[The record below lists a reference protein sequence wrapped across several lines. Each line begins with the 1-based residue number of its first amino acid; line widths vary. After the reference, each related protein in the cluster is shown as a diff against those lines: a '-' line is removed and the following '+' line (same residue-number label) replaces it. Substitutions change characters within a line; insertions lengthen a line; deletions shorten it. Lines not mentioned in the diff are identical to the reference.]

1 MCYPKELVYPREGG
15 EIQLE
20 QVKARLPQYTPSFLN
35 DSEGEC
41 DMDITMAGGGH
52 ITMHVPC
59 VPDLF
64 KPGAMQLVQSSSS
77 SNKNTYG
84 SAAKTRYIYVHV
96 GSVVLIGKKS
106 VCYHLI
112 ANFASN

>member
-1 MCYPKELVYPREGG
+1 MYPREGG
-15 EIQLE
+15 EVQLE

-84 SAAKTRYIYVHV
+84 SAAKTRYICTCRQC
-96 GSVVLIGKKS
+96 SVDREKS

-112 ANFASN
+112 ANFTSN